1 MELLRNPE
9 VTAAI
14 AALIVAICAAAIRRI
29 EKRSAEALSRRRE
42 RARIAEKTGDYD
54 LLDDTQT
61 KVTPHGKGRNA
72 NGRR

>member
-9 VTAAI
+9 VTAAL
-14 AALIVAICAAAIRRI
+14 AALIVAVCAAIIRRVEKEI
-29 EKRSAEALSRRRE
+29 VEKRSRRGE
-42 RARIAEKTGDYD
+42 RARIAEKVGDYD

-61 KVTPHGKGRNA
+61 GIKKSRSRS